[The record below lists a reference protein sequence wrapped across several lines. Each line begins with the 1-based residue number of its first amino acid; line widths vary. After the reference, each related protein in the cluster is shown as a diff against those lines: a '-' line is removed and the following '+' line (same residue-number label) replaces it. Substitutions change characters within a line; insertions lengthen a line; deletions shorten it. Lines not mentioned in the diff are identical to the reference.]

1 MPGTYE
7 PIATTTLANST
18 TNTLTFSSIPAT
30 YTDLVFTVTGCLTLS
45 DNVAGFRVNGD
56 TGTNYSQTGLRGAGA
71 TGTSFR
77 ETSQSQLYLGW
88 YPYPRSNAQ
97 GSVETGN
104 MTVHFMNYCNTT
116 TYKGMLVSSSTGYGN
131 SGTTVNSALW
141 RSTSAITSITVLLTT
156 TGTPYFTSGTTFT
169 LYGIKAA

>member
-71 TGTSFR
+71 AGTSFR